1 MFSNWAQMAAG
12 YMPESCGMSGKC
24 NCYFVVDGNGNVYP
38 CDFYCTD
45 EWKLGT
51 AGRSQWLK
59 ENPKA
64 AIAISKA
71 LIRSQEETEKNPTD
85 VYKKLATKD
94 SPESIFKEV
103 YSYDETFSF
112 FKPDITDD
120 YINRAKSIEKF
131 MEDNKLIE
139 STESRARSG
148 EKSQAQEKPVA

>member
-1 MFSNWAQMAAG
+1 MA
-12 YMPESCGMSGKC
+12 
-24 NCYFVVDGNGNVYP
+24 
-38 CDFYCTD
+38 
-45 EWKLGT
+45 
-51 AGRSQWLK
+51 K

-71 LIRSQEETEKNPTD
+71 LIRSQEEAEKNPTD

-112 FKPDITDD
+112 FKSDITDD

-131 MEDNKLIE
+131 MEDNKLIK

-148 EKSQAQEKPVA
+148 EKSQAQEKTTA